1 MNYPKQTDA
10 TLSSIYKI
18 YFMMICVAF
27 ESLTKLQKPSRLK
40 IWFEILFSTIKITML
55 NMTMN
60 CSLYFPAL
68 FSIKVSNK
76 TMVDNIQNY
85 SIYHEYILY
94 YTALSIVCKLVDNIW
109 SESIRKP
116 VIKYPRKAPVI

>member
-10 TLSSIYKI
+10 TLSSTYKR
-18 YFMMICVAF
+18 YFMMICLAF

-55 NMTMN
+55 NMIMN
-60 CSLYFPAL
+60 CSLYFPAF

-94 YTALSIVCKLVDNIW
+94 YTALSIACKLVDNIW
-109 SESIRKP
+109 SESTRKP
-116 VIKYPRKAPVI
+116 AIKYPRKAPVI